1 MKFEERSLLTSC
13 GRLLLTTRVS
23 TQCATALPIP
33 ARPSTAGCVFALQR
47 DHRRVP
53 VKGRPRTSRPTAG
66 VHHFLSGLPRGG
78 HVTRGLRAAAACT
91 ATRTRSDAARK
102 TGGWIAR
109 RVKCP
114 RSPKRRKPGTRPAS
128 GGDGQA
134 GSTPARCCDHKARVV
149 AHCVSLP
156 PGRQV
161 ARGLRAAAAWT
172 VTRNPYRFVRL
183 SQPTGKAVYDASGS
197 KKETTLPA
205 GSTAARC
212 FAGTCSVP
220 LPPGREVARGL
231 SARFLGRGGL
241 RARRAVRL
249 RDRAVPHPA
258 RGVVMSP
265 GGRVSRPGSGR
276 RPVRAGETPTIRS
289 SQLDRR
295 LVPKS
300 ACTAFVS
307 PRAVPGHAL
316 VLVLA
321 DGNGNGNGTELR
333 FR

>member
-91 ATRTRSDAARK
+91 ATRTRSDAARN

-156 PGRQV
+156 PGRQ
-161 ARGLRAAAAWT
+161 
-172 VTRNPYRFVRL
+172 
-183 SQPTGKAVYDASGS
+183 
-197 KKETTLPA
+197 
-205 GSTAARC
+205 
-212 FAGTCSVP
+212 
-220 LPPGREVARGL
+220 VARGL